1 MMAVVACASRP
12 RLNHRWP
19 LANLAR
25 RPKCASSP
33 DSLGLCVGLSWTQTV
48 VVHLRI
54 GLLQWAHLMTG
65 LPPSITTAVGLE
77 RIAADTSFKRALVSV
92 IETGTRSNIA
102 SALAVAVMEIL
113 LRSRLVAV
121 INLLFRID
129 LHATRRTVTQ
139 IIADA
144 LTASFGSAGAS
155 QSEG

>member
-54 GLLQWAHLMTG
+54 GLLQWAHPHDRTT
-65 LPPSITTAVGLE
+65 SITSVSL
-77 RIAADTSFKRALVSV
+77 TSFKRALASV
-92 IETGTRSNIA
+92 IETGTRSNVA

-144 LTASFGSAGAS
+144 LTARSTT
-155 QSEG
+155 